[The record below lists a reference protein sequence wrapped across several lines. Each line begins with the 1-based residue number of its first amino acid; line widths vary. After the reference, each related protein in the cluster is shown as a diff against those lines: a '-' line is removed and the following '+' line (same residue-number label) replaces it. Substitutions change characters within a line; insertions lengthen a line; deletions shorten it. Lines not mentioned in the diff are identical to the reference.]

1 MNAKAATKTS
11 RYFRATLAAL
21 MALVMVASFLAPFAG
36 PAKAAFPGQNG
47 NIVFVRDRDGDS
59 EIRKLSECLICKTR
73 LTNNTAE
80 DFAPSVSPDG
90 NKISFVCDRDGN
102 YEIYSMNSNGSNPTN
117 VSEHSSADSYPN
129 WGVRPQ

>member
-1 MNAKAATKTS
+1 MNTQAATTTS

-21 MALVMVASFLAPFAG
+21 MALVMVASLLAPFAR

-47 NIVFVRDRDGDS
+47 NIVFVSDRDGDS
-59 EIRKLSECLICKTR
+59 EIRKLSKRLICKTR

-90 NKISFVCDRDGN
+90 NKIAFVSDRDGN
-102 YEIYSMNSNGSNPTN
+102 AEIYAMNSNGSNPTN
-117 VSEHSSADSYPN
+117 VSKHYSADSYPN